1 MVGLTSIYGRLIESY
16 DHNNNDMHECIL
28 LKTFLVIRIELS
40 ENKQLPLNEFNL
52 LIHILAVS
60 LLIRIYCRQL
70 CINVRSLQAHL
81 PRVGYF
87 DVAVFLYS
95 VG

>member
-28 LKTFLVIRIELS
+28 LKSFLVIRIELS

-60 LLIRIYCRQL
+60 LQL
-70 CINVRSLQAHL
+70 CINVRSLLANL
-81 PRVGYF
+81 PQIGYF

-95 VG
+95 VV

>member
-16 DHNNNDMHECIL
+16 DHNTNDMHECIL
-28 LKTFLVIRIELS
+28 LKSFLVIRIELS

-52 LIHILAVS
+52 LIHIFGRV
-60 LLIRIYCRQL
+60 IRIYCRQL

>member
-28 LKTFLVIRIELS
+28 LKSFLVIRIELS
-40 ENKQLPLNEFNL
+40 ENKQLPLNDTYFGR
-52 LIHILAVS
+52 V
-60 LLIRIYCRQL
+60 IRIYCRQL
-70 CINVRSLQAHL
+70 CINVRSLQANL
-81 PRVGYF
+81 PRIGYF

>member
-1 MVGLTSIYGRLIESY
+1 MVGVTSIYGRLIESY

-28 LKTFLVIRIELS
+28 LKSFLVIRIELS

-60 LLIRIYCRQL
+60 LEYI
-70 CINVRSLQAHL
+70 
-81 PRVGYF
+81 VGSCALMY
-87 DVAVFLYS
+87 DHYKQTYH
-95 VG
+95 G